1 MTPEHIGIY
10 SSIHPTKDKTPYYRK
25 WDGKTW
31 YSGSTGMGNAISRNI
46 RETIGVSTIE
56 TEIRN
61 GYVFEWY
68 CSLDGDSTP
77 PARVGAQLDLFS

>member
-10 SSIHPTKDKTPYYRK
+10 SSIHPTKDKILYYRK

-31 YSGSTGMGNAISRNI
+31 YSGSNSLSNAIRRNI

-56 TEIRN
+56 GEIRN

-68 CSLDGDSTP
+68 CNLDGDPTP
-77 PARVGAQLDLFS
+77 PTQVDAQLDLFS